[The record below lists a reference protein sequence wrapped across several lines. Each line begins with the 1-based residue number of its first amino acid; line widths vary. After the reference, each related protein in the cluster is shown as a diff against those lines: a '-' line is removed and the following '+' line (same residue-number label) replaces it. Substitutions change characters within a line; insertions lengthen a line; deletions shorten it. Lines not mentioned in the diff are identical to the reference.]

1 MSKTILVIEDEKT
14 TLNSLVEFLISEGF
28 EAIGAENGREGIELA
43 QKYLPALIICD
54 IIMPDLDGYDVLT
67 YLQQDAETAAIPFI
81 FLTAT
86 TDSSSFRLGMEMGA
100 DDYLRK
106 PVTSAELRA
115 AIASR
120 LRKQEATIQNYC
132 LPETDTKEE
141 LQNKLEQLASYSKA
155 QSSLLQYLVKEVQPT
170 IAQLNQEIREIKQT
184 TIDSEQ
190 QMHLDHMEQEF
201 TRLLGVINQTTEL
214 HKILTP
220 ENTKILSQFNFLAE
234 SNSGSQSDEG

>member
-1 MSKTILVIEDEKT
+1 MSVTILVIEDEKT
-14 TLNSLVEFLISEGF
+14 TLNSLVEFLNSEGF
-28 EAIGAENGREGIELA
+28 KAIGAANGRTGIELA
-43 QKYLPALIICD
+43 QKNLPSLIICD

-67 YLQQDAETAAIPFI
+67 YLQQDPETSAIPFI

-120 LRKQEATIQNYC
+120 LRKQEATIQSYC
-132 LPETDTKEE
+132 LPESDNQKE
-141 LQNKLEQLASYSKA
+141 LNNKVEQLESYSKA
-155 QSSLLQYLVKEVQPT
+155 QSYLLQYLIKEIQPSLT
-170 IAQLNQEIREIKQT
+170 QLNQEIKEFRKSVP
-184 TIDSEQ
+184 DLEQ
-190 QMHLDHMEQEF
+190 SIYLDNLEQEF
-201 TRLLGVINQTTEL
+201 RRLLGIVHQTSEL

-220 ENTKILSQFNFLAE
+220 ENTKILSQFKFFDKDCN
-234 SNSGSQSDEG
+234 

>member
-1 MSKTILVIEDEKT
+1 MSVTILVIEDEKT
-14 TLNSLVEFLISEGF
+14 TLNSLVEFLNSEGF
-28 EAIGAENGREGIELA
+28 KAIGAENGRTGIELA
-43 QKYLPALIICD
+43 QKHLPSLIICD

-67 YLQQDAETAAIPFI
+67 YLQQDAETSAIPFI

-120 LRKQEATIQNYC
+120 LRKQEATIQSYC
-132 LPETDTKEE
+132 LPESDNQKQ
-141 LQNKLEQLASYSKA
+141 LNNKVEQLESYSKA
-155 QSSLLQYLVKEVQPT
+155 QSYLLQYLIKEIQPSLT
-170 IAQLNQEIREIKQT
+170 QLNQEIKEFKKSVP
-184 TIDSEQ
+184 DSEQ
-190 QMHLDHMEQEF
+190 PIYLDNLEQEF
-201 TRLLGVINQTTEL
+201 TRLLGIVHQTSEL

-220 ENTKILSQFNFLAE
+220 ENTKILSQFKFFDKE
-234 SNSGSQSDEG
+234 HD

>member
-14 TLNSLVEFLISEGF
+14 TLNSIVEFLISEGF
-28 EAIGAENGREGIELA
+28 EALGAENGRKGIELA
-43 QKYLPALIICD
+43 QKHLPALIICD

-86 TDSSSFRLGMEMGA
+86 TDSSGFRLGMEMGA

-132 LPETDTKEE
+132 LPEPDTKEE
-141 LQNKLEQLASYSKA
+141 LHNKLEQLESYSKA
-155 QSSLLQYLVKEVQPT
+155 QSSLLQYLIKEVQPS
-170 IAQLNQEIREIKQT
+170 ISQLNQELKEWKQSV
-184 TIDSEQ
+184 IDSEHQ
-190 QMHLDHMEQEF
+190 VHLDSLEKEF
-201 TRLLGVINQTTEL
+201 TRLLGIVHQTSEL

-220 ENTKILSQFNFLAE
+220 ENTKILSQFNFFDKE
-234 SNSGSQSDEG
+234 QS

>member
-14 TLNSLVEFLISEGF
+14 TLNSIVEFLISEGF
-28 EAIGAENGREGIELA
+28 EALGAENGRQGIELA
-43 QKYLPALIICD
+43 QKHLPALIICD

-120 LRKQEATIQNYC
+120 LRKQEVTIQNYC
-132 LPETDTKEE
+132 LPEPETKEE
-141 LQNKLEQLASYSKA
+141 LHNKLEQLESYSKA
-155 QSSLLQYLVKEVQPT
+155 QSSLLQYLIKEVQPS
-170 IAQLNQEIREIKQT
+170 ISRLNQDIQELKQSVL
-184 TIDSEQ
+184 DSDHQ
-190 QMHLDHMEQEF
+190 IHLDNLEKEF
-201 TRLLGVINQTTEL
+201 TRLLGIVHQTSEL

-220 ENTKILSQFNFLAE
+220 ENTKIFKSI
-234 SNSGSQSDEG
+234 

>member
-1 MSKTILVIEDEKT
+1 MSVTILVIEDEKT
-14 TLNSLVEFLISEGF
+14 TLNSLVEFLNSEGF
-28 EAIGAENGREGIELA
+28 NAIGAENGRMGIELA
-43 QKYLPALIICD
+43 QKHLPSLIICD

-67 YLQQDAETAAIPFI
+67 YLQQDAETSAIPFI

-86 TDSSSFRLGMEMGA
+86 TDSSGFRLGMEMGA

-132 LPETDTKEE
+132 LPESDTKEE
-141 LQNKLEQLASYSKA
+141 FKNKLEQLESYSKA
-155 QSSLLQYLVKEVQPT
+155 QSYLVKYLIKEIQPS
-170 IAQLNQEIREIKQT
+170 ISRLNQELQEFKQSV
-184 TIDSEQ
+184 INSEQ
-190 QMHLDHMEQEF
+190 QIHLDSIEQEF
-201 TRLLGVINQTTEL
+201 TRLLGVVNQTSEL

-220 ENTKILSQFNFLAE
+220 ENTKILSQFNFFDQE
-234 SNSGSQSDEG
+234 QS

>member
-1 MSKTILVIEDEKT
+1 MNNKILVIEDERT
-14 TLNSLVEFLISEGF
+14 TLTSIVEFLLSEGF
-28 EAIGAENGREGIELA
+28 CAYGADNGRDGIELA
-43 QKYLPALIICD
+43 RQHLPALIICD
-54 IIMPDLDGYDVLT
+54 ILMPELDGYDVLT

-120 LRKQEATIQNYC
+120 LRKQEATRQNYSI
-132 LPETDTKEE
+132 PEALVESETTNDP
-141 LQNKLEQLASYSKA
+141 EQLQEYTKA
-155 QSSLLQYLVKEVQPT
+155 QDSLFEFLLQGVKPS
-170 IAQLNQEIREIKQT
+170 ISRLNQEMTEFRATLTE
-184 TIDSEQ
+184 SQ
-190 QMHLDHMEQEF
+190 QQEHLDNLEKEF
-201 TRLLGVINQTTEL
+201 TRLLAVVNQVSEL

-220 ENTKILSQFNFLAE
+220 ENTKILSQFDFFE
-234 SNSGSQSDEG
+234 TK

>member
-1 MSKTILVIEDEKT
+1 MKRTILVIEDEKT
-14 TLNSLVEFLISEGF
+14 TLNSLVDFLNNEGF
-28 EAIGAENGREGIELA
+28 EAIGAENGRQGIELA
-43 QKYLPALIICD
+43 QKHLPVLIICD

-115 AIASR
+115 AIAIR

-132 LPETDTKEE
+132 LPESEPKEE
-141 LQNKLEQLASYSKA
+141 LHNKLEQLESYSQA
-155 QSSLLQYLVKEVQPT
+155 QSSLIKYLIKGVEASISK
-170 IAQLNQEIREIKQT
+170 LNQELKNLQESSL
-184 TIDSEQ
+184 DPEQ
-190 QMHLDHMEQEF
+190 QRHLENLKKEY
-201 TRLLGVINQTTEL
+201 TKLLGVVNQTSEL

-220 ENTKILSQFNFLAE
+220 ENTKILSQFNFFDKE
-234 SNSGSQSDEG
+234 HH

>member
-1 MSKTILVIEDEKT
+1 MSITILVIEDEKT
-14 TLNSLVEFLISEGF
+14 TLNSLVDFLNSEGF
-28 EAIGAENGREGIELA
+28 EALGADNGRKGIELA
-43 QKYLPALIICD
+43 QKHLPSLIICD

-120 LRKQEATIQNYC
+120 LRKQEVTIQNYRI
-132 LPETDTKEE
+132 PESDNQED
-141 LQNKLEQLASYSKA
+141 LQNKVNQLESYSKA
-155 QSSLLQYLVKEVQPT
+155 QSYLVQYLIKEVQPS
-170 IAQLNQEIREIKQT
+170 ISQLSQSVQELKESVT
-184 TIDSEQ
+184 DAEQ
-190 QMHLDHMEQEF
+190 QKYLDSLQKEF
-201 TRLLGVINQTTEL
+201 TRLIGIVNQTSEL

-220 ENTKILSQFNFLAE
+220 ENTKILSQFNFFDKEE
-234 SNSGSQSDEG
+234 S

>member
-1 MSKTILVIEDEKT
+1 MSINILVIEDEKT
-14 TLNSLVEFLISEGF
+14 TLNSLVDFLNSEGF
-28 EAIGAENGREGIELA
+28 NAIGAENGRKGIELA
-43 QKYLPALIICD
+43 QKHLPSLIICD

-132 LPETDTKEE
+132 IPESDNQED
-141 LQNKLEQLASYSKA
+141 LQNRLNQLESYSKA
-155 QSSLLQYLVKEVQPT
+155 QSHLVQYLIKEIKPSVIQLNENVKE
-170 IAQLNQEIREIKQT
+170 LKQS
-184 TIDSEQ
+184 IMDLEQ
-190 QMHLDHMEQEF
+190 QRYLDNLEKEF
-201 TRLLGVINQTTEL
+201 TRLLGIVNQTSEL

-220 ENTKILSQFNFLAE
+220 ENTKILSQFNFFDKE
-234 SNSGSQSDEG
+234 

>member
-1 MSKTILVIEDEKT
+1 MKRKILVIEDEKT
-14 TLNSLVEFLISEGF
+14 TLNSIVEFLLSEGF
-28 EAIGAENGREGIELA
+28 DAIGSENGRKGIELA
-43 QKYLPALIICD
+43 QKHLPDLIICD
-54 IIMPDLDGYDVLT
+54 ILMPELDGYDVLT

-120 LRKQEATIQNYC
+120 LRKQEATKHNYTYTEP
-132 LPETDTKEE
+132 LAKKEITVTDP
-141 LQNKLEQLASYSKA
+141 EQLKDYSDA
-155 QSSLLQYLVKEVQPT
+155 QNSLFQFLLQGVKPSMT
-170 IAQLNQEIREIKQT
+170 RLTQEMSDFRET
-184 TIDSEQ
+184 LTESEQ
-190 QMHLDHMEQEF
+190 QEHLDNLEQEF
-201 TRLLGVINQTTEL
+201 ARLLAVVNQVSEL

-220 ENTKILSQFNFLAE
+220 ENTKILSQLDFFNAK
-234 SNSGSQSDEG
+234 